1 MKSSYK
7 KYAIIGGSVVAAL
20 AIVFGVLVLVKPGH
34 KLPVEDP
41 NSSVSSAP
49 TAPESSEPTETTT
62 TVGEET
68 TTTVP
73 EAPTKPTTTTTKA
86 PTTTKK
92 PTTTT
97 KQPTTTTTAP
107 TQPVKDDKIQIDSG
121 TRRTPE
127 ELIASAGVTMDKYR
141 EDIKATSEYKC
152 EWCGMHNCKSITYY
166 IDTNGDAY
174 SYRIDRSKCP
184 VWSSEEHKCPYC
196 GKILTDDWRIQETD
210 ENKYC
215 LSSTCRLSVG

>member
-97 KQPTTTTTAP
+97 KQPTTTTKAP
-107 TQPVKDDKIQIDSG
+107 TQPVKDDSGIQVVPG
-121 TRRTPE
+121 KRLTPE
-127 ELIASAGVTMDKYR
+127 QVISSVGATMDAYLAEVEKY
-141 EDIKATSEYKC
+141 KTYKC
-152 EWCGMHNCKSITYY
+152 QYCNMHNCKSLTYV

-174 SYRIDRSKCP
+174 SVHENKWNCP
-184 VWSSEEHKCPYC
+184 VYASETHYCPYC
-196 GKILTDDWRIQETD
+196 GKILCDWYD
-210 ENKYC
+210 ADHPKDKYC
-215 LSSTCRLSVG
+215 MGGCNIVVG